1 LLLDTLQEFSPLIKG
16 RLLDLGCGNKP
27 YFDIYSS
34 LCSES
39 IGCDV
44 PFSLH
49 KDSNVEVL
57 CFAEDI
63 DKHFHKDTFDS
74 IICTEVLE
82 HTLDDRKVMSNINKV
97 IKTGGVLL
105 ISVPFTYVLH
115 EEPHDYRRYTYYG
128 LSQLLKDN
136 NFRVVSTHSMGGT
149 LSSGFLIFY
158 YFFMRLFFYAFKK
171 IGITKLRENFVVKTL
186 FSLPELIMYKLY
198 APFFRKKLKMN
209 SNPGKNEKFSST
221 GYFFAAIKEN

>member
-1 LLLDTLQEFSPLIKG
+1 MLLDTLQHYSKYIKG
-16 RLLDLGCGNKP
+16 KLLDLGCGNKP
-27 YFDIYSS
+27 YYDIYSS

-39 IGCDV
+39 VGCDV

-49 KDSNVEVL
+49 KDSHVEVL

-63 DKHFHKDTFDS
+63 DKHFEKETFDF
-74 IICTEVLE
+74 ILCTEVLE
-82 HTLDDRKVMSNINKV
+82 HTLNDRQVMNNISKV

-128 LSQLLKDN
+128 LTQLLRDN
-136 NFRVVSTHSMGGT
+136 KFRIISTHSMGGT
-149 LSSGFLIFY
+149 LSSGFLIIY
-158 YFFMRLFFYAFKK
+158 YFFMKLFFYAFTK
-171 IGITKLRENFVVKTL
+171 IGITKLRDNFVIKTL

-198 APFFRKKLKMN
+198 APFFRRKLKMN
-209 SNPGKNEKFSST
+209 SAPGKNEKFSST
-221 GYFFAAIKEN
+221 GYFFAAIKES